1 MTGSSQAY
9 IKFTLFDF
17 SAKRKGPEEEKQ
29 ECRICHEKQQQENN
43 SKQPVINN
51 KPAENLEPKT
61 FNMELGIYYTPSRG
75 IIWLSLEQGQEKSG

>member
-9 IKFTLFDF
+9 IKFALFDF

-61 FNMELGIYYTPSRG
+61 FTWSWEF
-75 IIWLSLEQGQEKSG
+75 IIHQGEVSFG

>member
-17 SAKRKGPEEEKQ
+17 SAKRKGPEEEQQ

-43 SKQPVINN
+43 SKQPVIN

-61 FNMELGIYYTPSRG
+61 FTWSWEF
-75 IIWLSLEQGQEKSG
+75 IILQAEVSFG